1 MFGLRKEEEVVE
13 ESRVELAKN
22 KLILSKFLST
32 LLLSLP
38 LNPNRPYIL
47 SLQNNNNNDTII

>member
-13 ESRVELAKN
+13 ESRVELAEN

-32 LLLSLP
+32 LLLSLS

-47 SLQNNNNNDTII
+47 SLQNNNNNDTIL

>member
-1 MFGLRKEEEVVE
+1 MFGLRKEKEVVE

-38 LNPNRPYIL
+38 LNPYRPYIL
-47 SLQNNNNNDTII
+47 SLQNK